1 MASTLIGRNREYEA
15 VVRAIQ
21 ARRLVF
27 LSGPAGVG
35 KSALARAVAA
45 AAEPSAPVLYVPR
58 ARTCA
63 GAAAGIAAALAA
75 PGRTALR
82 TGAELR
88 FLRRGAAARSAEIL
102 RRRTGRERA
111 VIFDH
116 VDNPGPRLDALVD
129 LWRERT
135 TVVLIARS
143 EQTLGRL
150 HRHLYDC
157 ERVPLD
163 PLDAAAGAAF
173 VHELALRLGL
183 EPPSADE
190 AARLVRQA
198 DGIPGLLHATL
209 RLAARRGHAG
219 APLAALL
226 RRVRLEA
233 LGRER
238 DAIIRL
244 RIVHAR
250 RSRAC

>member
-63 GAAAGIAAALAA
+63 GAAAGI
-75 PGRTALR
+75 
-82 TGAELR
+82 
-88 FLRRGAAARSAEIL
+88 AAARSAEIL

-183 EPPSADE
+183 EPPSA
-190 AARLVRQA
+190 
-198 DGIPGLLHATL
+198 
-209 RLAARRGHAG
+209 
-219 APLAALL
+219 
-226 RRVRLEA
+226 
-233 LGRER
+233 
-238 DAIIRL
+238 
-244 RIVHAR
+244 
-250 RSRAC
+250 

>member
-173 VHELALRLGL
+173 VHEL
-183 EPPSADE
+183 PSADE

>member
-1 MASTLIGRNREYEA
+1 MASALIGRHREYEA
-15 VVRAIQ
+15 VVRAIG
-21 ARRLVF
+21 RSRLVF
-27 LSGPAGVG
+27 VSGPAGVG
-35 KSALARAVAA
+35 KSAIARAVAA
-45 AAEPSAPVLYVPR
+45 AADPSAPVLYVPH

-75 PGRTALR
+75 PGPAVLR
-82 TGAELR
+82 TRAELR

-116 VDNPGPRLDALVD
+116 VDNPGPRLDTLVD

-143 EQTLGRL
+143 EEALGRL

-157 ERVPLD
+157 ERVRVD
-163 PLDAAAGAAF
+163 PLDSAAGAAF
-173 VHELALRLGL
+173 VDEVALRFGI
-183 EPPSADE
+183 EPPPRGE
-190 AARLVRQA
+190 AIRLVRQA

-209 RLAARRGHAG
+209 QLAARRRHAG

-244 RIVHAR
+244 RIVQSR
-250 RSRAC
+250 RSGAC

>member
-63 GAAAGIAAALAA
+63 GAAAGIAAA
-75 PGRTALR
+75 
-82 TGAELR
+82 
-88 FLRRGAAARSAEIL
+88 RSAEIL

-143 EQTLGRL
+143 EQTLG
-150 HRHLYDC
+150 
-157 ERVPLD
+157 
-163 PLDAAAGAAF
+163 
-173 VHELALRLGL
+173 RLGL